1 MKIAP
6 NIFTVGL
13 TGGIASGKSTVS
25 AAFFKLGVPIIDSDV
40 IARNIT
46 AVGTPALEAISAA
59 FGTRILSADGSL
71 DRPTLRAL
79 IFDDQAARATLEAI
93 THPIIRLEMQTQAF
107 EAGGPYQIHVIPL
120 LAEGITRANLSQIL
134 VVDCLKSLQIKRTM
148 QRDKTTEA
156 AARAIIAS
164 QAPRASRLAIAD
176 QIIVNN
182 EGKTKLHA
190 QVLALHQGYLIA
202 AAH

>member
-13 TGGIASGKSTVS
+13 TGGIASGKTTVS

-40 IARNIT
+40 IARKIT

-59 FGTRILSADGSL
+59 FGTRILAADGSL
-71 DRPTLRAL
+71 DRPALRAL
-79 IFDDQAARATLEAI
+79 IFDDRAARATLEAI

-120 LAEGITRANLSQIL
+120 LAEGITGANLSQIL
-134 VVDCLKSLQIKRTM
+134 VVDCLESLQIKRTM

-176 QIIVNN
+176 QVIVNN
-182 EGKTKLHA
+182 KGKTKLHA
-190 QVLALHQGYLIA
+190 QVLTLHQGYLIA